1 MRPDVRVEDLRARSQ
16 AALSDPFLRGAV
28 GFTVDRLRQAKA
40 RSTDAFGN
48 WEAWRERGR
57 EIRAHTLANLDFY
70 LEQFATRA
78 SAAGARVHFASTA
91 AEARQLLLGIVRER
105 AARRIVKSKSMLT
118 EELAVNEAL
127 ERAGCHV
134 VETDLGEWI
143 VQLAGE
149 TPSHL
154 ILPAIHKPRRKIQAL
169 FEAQAGS
176 ALSPDTASLADFA
189 RGRLRQE
196 FEQADLG
203 ITGCNFAVAETGSV
217 ALFTNE
223 GNGRMVT
230 TLPSSQV
237 VIMGME
243 RIVPTLAD
251 LEVMAHLLPRSATG
265 QKLTTYL
272 NLMTGPRR
280 QGERDGPGS
289 LDVIVVDNGRSR
301 ILGDPEFRDVL
312 GCIRCGACLNVCPVY
327 RHIGGHAYG
336 SVYGGPI
343 GAVLSPLL
351 DPSGPQ
357 AELANASTLCGA
369 CFEACPVKIPLHDHL
384 VQLRGR
390 NVQAGRGGAAEALS
404 FAVYGRLFS
413 SARWFGW
420 LGRAARLARRL
431 LGRNR
436 SEYWARFL
444 PALGAWTKYRALPEP
459 PARAYRDRVE
469 GGSR

>member
-1 MRPDVRVEDLRARSQ
+1 MQPDVRVEDLRRRSTT
-16 AALSDPFLRGAV
+16 ALGDQFLRGAV

-40 RSTDAFGN
+40 SSTEAFGN

-57 EIRAHTLANLDFY
+57 EIRAHTLENLDFY

-78 SAAGARVHFASTA
+78 SAAGTRVHFASTA
-91 AEARQLLLGIVRER
+91 AEARKLVLGIVRER

-118 EELAVNEAL
+118 EELALNSAL
-127 ERAGCHV
+127 ERAGCQV

-143 VQLAGE
+143 VQLAQE

-154 ILPAIHKPRRKIQAL
+154 ILPAIHKPRGKIQRL
-169 FEAQAGS
+169 FEAQAGR
-176 ALSPDTASLADFA
+176 ALEPDTASLADFA

-230 TLPSSQV
+230 TLPQSQI

-251 LEVMAHLLPRSATG
+251 LDAMAYLLPRSATG

-272 NLMTGPRR
+272 NVMTGPRR
-280 QGERDGPGS
+280 PGELDGPAA

-301 ILGDPEFRDVL
+301 ILGDEEFRDVL

-351 DPSGPQ
+351 DPTGAQS
-357 AELANASTLCGA
+357 ELANASTLCGA

-384 VQLRGR
+384 VQLRAR
-390 NVQAGRGGAAEALS
+390 NVQAGRGGSAEALS
-404 FAVYGRLFS
+404 FKAYGRLFS
-413 SARWFGW
+413 SAGWFGW
-420 LGRAARLARRL
+420 LGRVARLAQRL

-436 SEYWARFL
+436 SERWASFL
-444 PALGAWTKYRALPEP
+444 PAVGAWTSYRALPKS
-459 PARAYRDRVE
+459 PARAFRDSFE
-469 GGSR
+469 DGGR